1 MLYWSNVSAR
11 SRLALSSNSRK
22 YPRGRSV
29 SLLRTMRTSAIAHA
43 LAVKSPTT
51 SSLGHSYGK
60 LPTNAVKGGEDGTGI
75 VGRTGRAS
83 LPPARPGDWGEP
95 IGATPLVDAPGPGGD
110 APKRKPAPP
119 GDVGPENPENSG
131 APG

>member
-43 LAVKSPTT
+43 LAVKRPTT

-75 VGRTGRAS
+75 VGRAGRAS
-83 LPPARPGDWGEP
+83 W
-95 IGATPLVDAPGPGGD
+95 
-110 APKRKPAPP
+110 
-119 GDVGPENPENSG
+119 
-131 APG
+131 

>member
-29 SLLRTMRTSAIAHA
+29 SLLRTMRTSAMAHA

-51 SSLGHSYGK
+51 SSAS
-60 LPTNAVKGGEDGTGI
+60 TVAVRCPVEDVVINVQRSARVTRGTSDCEADFGAEKCELAPQRTTSGGS
-75 VGRTGRAS
+75 VFM
-83 LPPARPGDWGEP
+83 
-95 IGATPLVDAPGPGGD
+95 PLMAG
-110 APKRKPAPP
+110 
-119 GDVGPENPENSG
+119 
-131 APG
+131 